1 MCLIFLTLSPSTFVK
16 LILKSPSTESHPLP
30 SVLRKYNKSEAHA
43 ANLCYRNGLDGDWL
57 IAFYW
62 SRTGGSEASTAFL
75 LHKSKKRAELLSR
88 ERLPNI
94 PIKI

>member
-1 MCLIFLTLSPSTFVK
+1 MK

-30 SVLRKYNKSEAHA
+30 SVLRKYNKNEAHA
-43 ANLCYRNGLDGDWL
+43 ANLCYRNEVDGDWL

-62 SRTGGSEASTAFL
+62 SRKEGLEASTAFL
-75 LHKSKKRAELLSR
+75 LHKSTKRAELLRR
-88 ERLPNI
+88 ERLSNI